1 MKNSFQLSKDKRI
14 ENMTISLNQQ
24 MAQHR
29 QTLLVLKR
37 STDLIKKLRDDPS
50 METKEIGEINSE
62 FEIITNYLKNFITE
76 KPKEEPN
83 VV

>member
-50 METKEIGEINSE
+50 MGTKEIGEINSE

>member
-1 MKNSFQLSKDKRI
+1 
-14 ENMTISLNQQ
+14 

-50 METKEIGEINSE
+50 MGTKEIGEINSE
-62 FEIITNYLKNFITE
+62 FEIITNYLKNFITD

>member
-1 MKNSFQLSKDKRI
+1 
-14 ENMTISLNQQ
+14 

>member
-1 MKNSFQLSKDKRI
+1 MKNSFQFSKDKRI

-50 METKEIGEINSE
+50 MGTKEIGEINSE
-62 FEIITNYLKNFITE
+62 FEIITNYLKNFITD

>member
-62 FEIITNYLKNFITE
+62 FEIITNYLKNFITG
-76 KPKEEPN
+76 KPKEELN

>member
-50 METKEIGEINSE
+50 MGTKEIGEINSE
-62 FEIITNYLKNFITE
+62 FEIITNYLKNFITD